1 MSYQERTFPSYNIN
15 TISSRQLM
23 RVEKDINLGIISWSP
38 ISNISRSVWQTVRAI
53 TDDILG
59 VKMLKYNH

>member
-1 MSYQERTFPSYNIN
+1 MSYQQRTCPSYNIN

-38 ISNISRSVWQTVRAI
+38 ISNISGSVWQTVRAI

>member
-1 MSYQERTFPSYNIN
+1 MSYQERTCPSYNIN

>member
-1 MSYQERTFPSYNIN
+1 MSYQERTCPSYNIN

-38 ISNISRSVWQTVRAI
+38 ISNISGSVWQTVRAI

>member
-1 MSYQERTFPSYNIN
+1 MSYQERTCPSYNIN

-53 TDDILG
+53 TDNILG

>member
-1 MSYQERTFPSYNIN
+1 MSYQQRTCPSYNIN

-53 TDDILG
+53 TDNILG

>member
-1 MSYQERTFPSYNIN
+1 MSYQERTCPSYNIN

-23 RVEKDINLGIISWSP
+23 RVEKDINLGISWSP